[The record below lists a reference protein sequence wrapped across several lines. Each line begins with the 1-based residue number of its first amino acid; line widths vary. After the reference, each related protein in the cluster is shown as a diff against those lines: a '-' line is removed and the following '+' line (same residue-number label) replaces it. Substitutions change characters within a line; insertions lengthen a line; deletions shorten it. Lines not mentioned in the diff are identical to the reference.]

1 MPKGLKW
8 LERAYPLKRKQ
19 MAKTEG
25 MKMNEHMKISEEIAE
40 ELKDAVERA
49 VKDLGMEID
58 TGTITTRG
66 NKFTYN
72 AELRTGYGLRSL
84 QTSVDFK
91 EEEESKIWAASYN
104 PYYNADEQGD
114 EDEIEILCKNPVK
127 GIADAVRYALIDH
140 VTPEM
145 KRILEER
152 TRMKS
157 PTEELMEL
165 KRDAQRLLDK
175 TDEQIK
181 RYLGSA

>member
-25 MKMNEHMKISEEIAE
+25 MKMYEHMEISEETAKK
-40 ELKDAVERA
+40 LKDAVKRV
-49 VKDLGMEID
+49 VKDLEMEID
-58 TGTITTRG
+58 TGTMTTRG
-66 NKFTYN
+66 NRFTYN

-91 EEEESKIWAASYN
+91 EKSEVWATSYS
-104 PYYNADEQGD
+104 PYYNSDEQED
-114 EDEIEILCKNPVK
+114 EDEITIVCKDPVK
-127 GIADAVRYALIDH
+127 GLEDAVRYALVDH

-157 PTEELMEL
+157 PTEGLMEL
-165 KRDAQRLLDK
+165 KRDAQRLLDRV
-175 TDEQIK
+175 DEQM
-181 RYLGSA
+181 RRFRR

>member
-1 MPKGLKW
+1 
-8 LERAYPLKRKQ
+8 
-19 MAKTEG
+19 
-25 MKMNEHMKISEEIAE
+25 MNEHMKISEETAE
-40 ELKDAVERA
+40 ELRDAVERA

-84 QTSVDFK
+84 QTSADFK
-91 EEEESKIWAASYN
+91 EESKIWAASYN

-140 VTPEM
+140 VTPETR
-145 KRILEER
+145 RILEER

-157 PTEELMEL
+157 PTEGLMEL
-165 KRDAQRLLDK
+165 KRDAQKLLDK

-181 RYLGSA
+181 RYLGPA

>member
-25 MKMNEHMKISEEIAE
+25 MKMYEHMEISEETAKK
-40 ELKDAVERA
+40 LKDAVKRV
-49 VKDLGMEID
+49 VKDLRMEID
-58 TGTITTRG
+58 TGTMTTRG
-66 NKFTYN
+66 NRFTYN
-72 AELRTGYGLRSL
+72 AELRTGYGWRSL

-91 EEEESKIWAASYN
+91 EKSEVWAASYN
-104 PYYNADEQGD
+104 PFCEEDELGCEGD
-114 EDEIEILCKNPVK
+114 EDEITIICKDPVK

-140 VTPEM
+140 ITPEM

-157 PTEELMEL
+157 PTEGLMEL
-165 KRDAQRLLDK
+165 KRDAQRLLDRV
-175 TDEQIK
+175 DEQM
-181 RYLGSA
+181 RRFRR

>member
-25 MKMNEHMKISEEIAE
+25 MKMYEHMEISEETTKK
-40 ELKDAVERA
+40 LKDAVKRV
-49 VKDLGMEID
+49 VKDFRMEID
-58 TGTITTRG
+58 TGTMTTRG
-66 NKFTYN
+66 NRFTYN
-72 AELRTGYGLRSL
+72 AELRTGFGWRSL

-91 EEEESKIWAASYN
+91 EKSEVWSTSSDPFCEE
-104 PYYNADEQGD
+104 DEQGD
-114 EDEIEILCKNPVK
+114 EDEITIICKDPVK
-127 GIADAVRYALIDH
+127 GLEDAVRYALIDH
-140 VTPEM
+140 VTPETR
-145 KRILEER
+145 RILEER

-157 PTEELMEL
+157 PTEGLMEL

-181 RYLGSA
+181 RYLGPA

>member
-25 MKMNEHMKISEEIAE
+25 MKMYEHMKISEETAE

-49 VKDLGMEID
+49 VKNLEMEID
-58 TGTITTRG
+58 TGAITTRG

-91 EEEESKIWAASYN
+91 EESAEIWAASYN

-114 EDEIEILCKNPVK
+114 EDEITIVCKNPVK

-140 VTPEM
+140 ITPEL

-152 TRMKS
+152 ARMKS

-181 RYLGSA
+181 RYLGPA

>member
-25 MKMNEHMKISEEIAE
+25 MKMYEHMKISEETIE
-40 ELKDAVERA
+40 EMKRT
-49 VKDLGMEID
+49 VKEVIRTFGMEID
-58 TGTITTRG
+58 NGDMIAHERE
-66 NKFTYN
+66 FTYDL
-72 AELRTGYGLRSL
+72 ELKTGYGLRSL

-91 EEEESKIWAASYN
+91 EESAEIWAASYN

-114 EDEIEILCKNPVK
+114 EDEITIVCKNPVK

-157 PTEELMEL
+157 PTEGLMEL

-175 TDEQIK
+175 TDEQIR
-181 RYLGSA
+181 RYLGPA

>member
-1 MPKGLKW
+1 
-8 LERAYPLKRKQ
+8 
-19 MAKTEG
+19 
-25 MKMNEHMKISEEIAE
+25 MNEHMKISEETAE
-40 ELKDAVERA
+40 ELKDAIERV
-49 VKDLGMEID
+49 VKDLKMEID
-58 TGTITTRG
+58 TGTMTTRG

-91 EEEESKIWAASYN
+91 EESKIWAASYN
-104 PYYNADEQGD
+104 PYYNSDEQGD

-140 VTPEM
+140 ITPEM

-165 KRDAQRLLDK
+165 KRDAQKLLDRA
-175 TDEQIK
+175 DEQIK
-181 RYLGSA
+181 RYLGPA

>member
-49 VKDLGMEID
+49 VKDLWMEID

-127 GIADAVRYALIDH
+127 GIAGAVRYALIDH
-140 VTPEM
+140 VTPEAR
-145 KRILEER
+145 RILEER

-181 RYLGSA
+181 RYLGPA

>member
-1 MPKGLKW
+1 
-8 LERAYPLKRKQ
+8 
-19 MAKTEG
+19 
-25 MKMNEHMKISEEIAE
+25 MNEHMKISEETAKK
-40 ELKDAVERA
+40 LKDTVKRV

-58 TGTITTRG
+58 TGTMTTRG
-66 NKFTYN
+66 NRFTYN

-91 EEEESKIWAASYN
+91 EKSEVWAASYS
-104 PYYNADEQGD
+104 PYYNSDEQGD
-114 EDEIEILCKNPVK
+114 EDEITIVCKDPVK
-127 GIADAVRYALIDH
+127 GLKDAVRYALIDH

-181 RYLGSA
+181 RSLGPA

>member
-25 MKMNEHMKISEEIAE
+25 MKMYEHMKISEETEE
-40 ELKDAVERA
+40 ELKDAVERV
-49 VKDLGMEID
+49 VKDLEMEID
-58 TGTITTRG
+58 TGSMTTRG
-66 NKFTYN
+66 NRFTYN

-84 QTSVDFK
+84 QISVDFK
-91 EEEESKIWAASYN
+91 EESAEIWAASYN

-114 EDEIEILCKNPVK
+114 EDEITIVCKDPVK

-140 VTPEM
+140 ITPEL

-165 KRDAQRLLDK
+165 KRDAQKLLDK

-181 RYLGSA
+181 R